1 MTVSVAWLLVIE
13 PELAVIV
20 VEPTTNPVASPVLV
34 PTTATVVFE
43 EFQFTELVMFSAR
56 EARRAGPTTAL
67 SSSFS

>member
-1 MTVSVAWLLVIE
+1 
-13 PELAVIV
+13 
-20 VEPTTNPVASPVLV
+20 VASPVLV

-43 EFQFTELVMFSAR
+43 EFQFTELVMFSAG